1 MVQSC
6 FVFAHKRRRIQL
18 PDLPQHHA
26 HQCYSA
32 LSLVIKWKLRQGQLR
47 TRPCRQRLFHSSCL
61 HVGLDASRDHVYLLT
76 SSFKFFLL
84 QTRHVKLCVIVE
96 SVLWLLH
103 IAQRIL
109 GVLSLVLIL
118 DS

>member
-1 MVQSC
+1 MLRFRSQMSQDSAARFTTVSC
-6 FVFAHKRRRIQL
+6 PSVLLL
-18 PDLPQHHA
+18 P
-26 HQCYSA
+26 

-47 TRPCRQRLFHSSCL
+47 TRPFRQRLFHSSWL
-61 HVGLDASRDHVYLLT
+61 HVGLDASRDHVHLLT
-76 SSFKFFLL
+76 ASLIFLL
-84 QTRHVKLCVIVE
+84 QTRHLKLCVVVE

-109 GVLSLVLIL
+109 GVSSLVLIL

>member
-6 FVFAHKRRRIQL
+6 FVFAHKCHRIQL
-18 PDLPQHHA
+18 PDLPQRHA

-47 TRPCRQRLFHSSCL
+47 TRPFRQRLFHSSWL
-61 HVGLDASRDHVYLLT
+61 HVGLDASRDHVHLLT
-76 SSFKFFLL
+76 ASLIFLL
-84 QTRHVKLCVIVE
+84 QTRHLKLCVVVE

-109 GVLSLVLIL
+109 GVSSLVLIL